1 MPYIIRPRRV
11 RSVVLAIL
19 GATAL
24 FGAMPALASA
34 ACPTPGSS
42 QLLAEQGDNASYF
55 LLEGSSFEEGAP
67 GWSLIN
73 AEVVSEGNEGIGGE
87 TGHGVL
93 IHPGGEL
100 VSPAFCVSSNI
111 PSFRCYAKQQSSG
124 WFGGALNVSLRFRD
138 GFGFTHTVPLSF
150 GLLGNGSWALS
161 PVLELAKKLP
171 WWAPDN
177 VSVNLV
183 FQPANGSSWV
193 VDEVLIDPYAR

>member
-11 RSVVLAIL
+11 RSVLLAIL

-42 QLLAEQGDNASYF
+42 QLLAETGDNASYF

-73 AEVVSEGNEGIGGE
+73 AEDVSEGNEGIGGSSA
-87 TGHGVL
+87 HAVV
-93 IHPGGEL
+93 IHPGGEAI
-100 VSPAFCVSSNI
+100 SPAFCVSSNI
-111 PSFRCYAKQQSSG
+111 PSFRFYAKQLSG
-124 WFGGALNVSLRFRD
+124 GWGGLLSVSLRFKD

-150 GLLGNGSWALS
+150 GLSSDGSWALS
-161 PVLELAKKLP
+161 PVLELARRLP
-171 WWAPDN
+171 WWAPNN
-177 VSVNLV
+177 VNVNLV
-183 FQPANGSSWV
+183 FQPANGSSWSI
-193 VDEVLIDPYAR
+193 DEVLIDPYSR